1 FVADVG
7 VGGDEVGQDE
17 CLDVGG
23 LRHGA
28 DAVGGGVAVEQVLAQ
43 VGAGG
48 AGKYPVQSRFVVDF
62 VDEDVGALRQFDQRR
77 AFGGVAAE
85 DDGAVRCVEAVGQRY
100 LEWRV
105 IDRRGGDGEFVGLQ
119 HDAGCGDFV

>member
-1 FVADVG
+1 MLSTLSQRQQIGPDDDLAVEAPGGFGGPLFVADVG

-48 AGKYPVQSRFVVDF
+48 AGKYPVQSRFVEDF

-77 AFGGVAAE
+77 AFG
-85 DDGAVRCVEAVGQRY
+85 
-100 LEWRV
+100 
-105 IDRRGGDGEFVGLQ
+105 
-119 HDAGCGDFV
+119 